1 MTVFNEKQIKVLTGS
16 FSRIAAITGCTPRY
30 VSMIIHNQRRSNS
43 KMAMTVK
50 EKAREIL
57 SVLMPDE

>member
-30 VSMIIHNQRRSNS
+30 VSMIVHNQRKS
-43 KMAMTVK
+43 KSKLAQAVT
-50 EKAREIL
+50 EKAKEIL